1 MNTYRIFGFTE
12 SVNECGCCGK
22 TELKGTYAVEIN
34 DTLLHYGSTC
44 VKRNLGLKK
53 DSEVNAEVKKQ
64 YAINLIKAN
73 EYFVEMGGLQLNE
86 EIDKYHFTNPEWD
99 VIFIKIKN
107 LRQESAKKFNVK
119 SLTR

>member
-1 MNTYRIFGFTE
+1 MNTYKILGFTE

-34 DTLLHYGSTC
+34 DTILHYGSTC

-53 DSEVNAEVKKQ
+53 DSEVKSEVKKQ
-64 YAINLIKAN
+64 YAINLAKAN
-73 EYFVEMGGLQLNE
+73 EYFVEMGGLELNE
-86 EIDKYHFTNPEWD
+86 KINKVHFTNPEWD
-99 VIFIKIKN
+99 ILFKKINDLK
-107 LRQESAKKFNVK
+107 QESAKKFNVK

>member
-1 MNTYRIFGFTE
+1 MNTYKIFGFTE

-22 TELKGTYAVEIN
+22 TELKGTYAVDVN
-34 DTLLHYGSTC
+34 DTILYYGSTC

-73 EYFVEMGGLQLNE
+73 EYFVEMGGLQLHAEMNK
-86 EIDKYHFTNPEWD
+86 IDFWNPEFD
-99 VIFIKIKN
+99 VIWNKYLALKN
-107 LRQESAKKFNVK
+107 EAAKKFNVK

>member
-64 YAINLIKAN
+64 YAINLAKAN
-73 EYFVEMGGLQLNE
+73 EYFVQMGGLKLSE
-86 EIDKYHFTNPEWD
+86 EIDKYHFTDPEWD
-99 VIFIKIKN
+99 ILFIKYKN
-107 LRQESAKKFNVK
+107 LMEESAKKFNVK